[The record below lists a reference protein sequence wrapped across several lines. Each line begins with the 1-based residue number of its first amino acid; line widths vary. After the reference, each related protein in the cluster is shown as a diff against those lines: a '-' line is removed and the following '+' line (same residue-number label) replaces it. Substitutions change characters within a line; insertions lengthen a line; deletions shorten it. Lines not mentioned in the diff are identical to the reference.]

1 VDGGLAY
8 TCFSIEIPFARSESY
23 PLPRRLNDSIQLIR
37 VGAVA
42 LATVALAGCSAN
54 NADSPPPT
62 IVPAQAA
69 QSPPVTGAPAGVVRP
84 LPGRAQAAVFDP
96 ATATLAVLS
105 PGIGGQSTV
114 SVVPSSGEARPVPL
128 AAPATAITGDNDGRV
143 YASTRG
149 GYFRIDLR
157 AGTANRVD
165 IEGQPGTDFTAIA
178 RRADGKLVLGSAD
191 GAVYTLSSDSTV
203 GASLKIFAR
212 VDALVTQGNTAVVL
226 DRGQTSVTTISAS
239 GNDADHALRAG
250 EGATT
255 MAVDSAGRVLVAD
268 TRGDELL
275 VFGTDPLILRQRYPV
290 RDAPYGLAGSSKLA
304 WVSQTAINTVVGYDL
319 ATGIPVEKVRYRTV
333 QQPNSL
339 AFDEASGTLYVVSG
353 SGAGVQV
360 IEGAGR

>member
-1 VDGGLAY
+1 V
-8 TCFSIEIPFARSESY
+8 
-23 PLPRRLNDSIQLIR
+23 
-37 VGAVA
+37 
-42 LATVALAGCSAN
+42 LATAGLVGCSAN
-54 NADSPPPT
+54 HPDAPPPT

-69 QSPPVTGAPAGVVRP
+69 QSPPVTGIPAGVVRP
-84 LPGRAQAAVFDP
+84 LPGHAQAAVFDP
-96 ATATLAVLS
+96 ATTSLAVLS
-105 PGIGGQSTV
+105 PGIAGQSTV
-114 SVVPSSGEARPVPL
+114 TLVPSSGDARPVPL
-128 AAPATAITGDNDGRV
+128 PGQGTAMTGDNDGRV

-149 GYFRIDLR
+149 GYFRVDIR
-157 AGTANRVD
+157 AGTASRVD
-165 IEGQPGTDFTAIA
+165 IEGQQGTDFTAIA
-178 RRADGKLVLGSAD
+178 RRADGRLVLGSAD
-191 GAVYTLSSDSTV
+191 GAVYTLSSDTAV

-239 GNDADHALRAG
+239 GTDADHALRAG

-255 MAVDSAGRVLVAD
+255 MAADSAGRVLVAD

-290 RDAPYGLAGSSKLA
+290 RDAPYGLAGSAKLT

-339 AFDEASGTLYVVSG
+339 AYDEASGTLYVVSG

-360 IEGAGR
+360 IANAAERH

>member
-1 VDGGLAY
+1 
-8 TCFSIEIPFARSESY
+8 
-23 PLPRRLNDSIQLIR
+23 LPRRVNLSVQQIR
-37 VGAVA
+37 VGAVV
-42 LATVALAGCSAN
+42 LAITGLVSCSTKP
-54 NADSPPPT
+54 ADAPPPT

-84 LPGRAQAAVFDP
+84 LAGNAKAAVFDA
-96 ATATLAVLS
+96 ATASLAVLS
-105 PGIGGQSTV
+105 PGAGGQATV
-114 SVVPSSGEARPVPL
+114 TVVAASGAARPVPL
-128 AAPATAITGDNDGRV
+128 PGPATAMAGDNDGRV

-149 GYFRIDLR
+149 GYFLIDIR
-157 AGTANRVD
+157 AGTASRVD

-191 GAVYTLSSDSTV
+191 GAVYTLSSDSAV

-212 VDALVTQGNTAVVL
+212 VDALVAQGNTAVVL
-226 DRGQTSVTTISAS
+226 DRGQTSVTTIAAS
-239 GNDADHALRAG
+239 GHTAEQTLRAG

-255 MAVDSAGRVLVAD
+255 MAADSAGRVLVAD

-290 RDAPYGLAGSSKLA
+290 RDAPYGLVGSQALA
-304 WVSQTAINTVVGYDL
+304 WVSQTATNTVVGYDL

-360 IEGAGR
+360 ISGAGVRQP

>member
-1 VDGGLAY
+1 M
-8 TCFSIEIPFARSESY
+8 
-23 PLPRRLNDSIQLIR
+23 
-37 VGAVA
+37 
-42 LATVALAGCSAN
+42 
-54 NADSPPPT
+54 
-62 IVPAQAA
+62 PAQAA
-69 QSPPVTGAPAGVVRP
+69 QSPPVAGTPAGVVRP
-84 LPGRAQAAVFDP
+84 LPGHAQAAVFDP
-96 ATATLAVLS
+96 ATANLAVLS
-105 PGIGGQSTV
+105 PGVGGQSTV
-114 SVVPSSGEARPVPL
+114 SVVPPSGETRPVPL
-128 AAPATAITGDNDGRV
+128 PGPATAITGDNDGRV

-157 AGTANRVD
+157 AGTVSRVD

-178 RRADGKLVLGSAD
+178 RRADGKLVLCSAD

-203 GASLKIFAR
+203 GTSLKIFAR

-275 VFGTDPLILRQRYPV
+275 VFGVDPLILRQRYPV
-290 RDAPYGLAGSSKLA
+290 RDAPYGLAGSSPSRKGGDIRPGLA

-339 AFDEASGTLYVVSG
+339 AYDEASGTLYVVSG
-353 SGAGVQV
+353 SGAGVQ
-360 IEGAGR
+360 IIAGAGISR

>member
-1 VDGGLAY
+1 V
-8 TCFSIEIPFARSESY
+8 
-23 PLPRRLNDSIQLIR
+23 
-37 VGAVA
+37 
-42 LATVALAGCSAN
+42 LATAGLVGCSAN
-54 NADSPPPT
+54 KTDSPPPT
-62 IVPAQAA
+62 IVPARAA
-69 QSPPVTGAPAGVVRP
+69 QSPPVTGTPAGVVRP
-84 LPGRAQAAVFDP
+84 LPGLAQAAVFDP
-96 ATATLAVLS
+96 ATSSLAVLS
-105 PGIGGQSTV
+105 PLFESQSMVT
-114 SVVPSSGEARPVPL
+114 VVPASGQPRPVTLP
-128 AAPATAITGDNDGRV
+128 APATALTGDNAGKV

-157 AGTANRVD
+157 AGTASRVD
-165 IEGQPGTDFTAIA
+165 VEGQRGTDFTAIA

-226 DRGQTSVTTISAS
+226 DRGQTSVTTVSAS
-239 GNDADHALRAG
+239 GDDADHALRAG

-255 MAVDSAGRVLVAD
+255 MAADSAGRVLVAD

-304 WVSQTAINTVVGYDL
+304 WVSQTAINAVVGYDL

-339 AFDEASGTLYVVSG
+339 VFDEASGTLYVVSG

-360 IEGAGR
+360 ISNAAEIK

>member
-1 VDGGLAY
+1 MAG
-8 TCFSIEIPFARSESY
+8 
-23 PLPRRLNDSIQLIR
+23 
-37 VGAVA
+37 
-42 LATVALAGCSAN
+42 LAGCSAN
-54 NADSPPPT
+54 RSETPPPT
-62 IVPAQAA
+62 ITPAEPA

-84 LPGRAQAAVFDP
+84 LPGHAQAAVFDP
-96 ATATLAVLS
+96 ATASLVVLS
-105 PGIGGQSTV
+105 PGAAGQSVLTLV
-114 SVVPSSGEARPVPL
+114 AASGAMRAVPL
-128 AAPATAITGDNDGRV
+128 PGPATAMTGDDDGRV

-149 GYFRIDLR
+149 GYFRVDIR
-157 AGTANRVD
+157 AGTASRVD
-165 IEGQPGTDFTAIA
+165 IDGQPGTDFTAIA

-191 GAVYTLSSDSTV
+191 GAVYTLSSDTAV

-212 VDALVTQGNTAVVL
+212 VDVLVTQGNTAVVL

-239 GNDADHALRAG
+239 GTDADHALRAG

-255 MAVDSAGRVLVAD
+255 MATDSAGRVLVAD

-275 VFGTDPLILRQRYPV
+275 VFGTDPLILRQRFPV

-360 IEGAGR
+360 IAGASEAHG